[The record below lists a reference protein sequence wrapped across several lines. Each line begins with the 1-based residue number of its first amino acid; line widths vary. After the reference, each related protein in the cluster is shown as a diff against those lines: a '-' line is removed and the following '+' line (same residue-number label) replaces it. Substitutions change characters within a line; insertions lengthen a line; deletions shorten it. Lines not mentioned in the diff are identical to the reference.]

1 MTIMNEMKIYA
12 APLQGYTE
20 MAWRN
25 AHDEVFGGID
35 AYYTPFVRMEKGGV
49 RNKHNREINIHSNK
63 LWPLFKEVIASAA

>member
-1 MTIMNEMKIYA
+1 MTIKNEMKIYA

-35 AYYTPFVRMEKGGV
+35 AYYTPFVRMGE
-49 RNKHNREINIHSNK
+49 RRRSQ
-63 LWPLFKEVIASAA
+63 